1 MKARELIGDCAYGPE
16 TLEVLYKA
24 FDDAWREIEANFEA
38 GSGARDAAR
47 IELATIVLSLADK
60 DSRDPD
66 QIKQSA
72 VQIMGLKIAKSS

>member
-1 MKARELIGDCAYGPE
+1 MKARQLISDCAYGPE
-16 TLEVLYKA
+16 TLKVLFKA
-24 FDDAWREIEANFEA
+24 FDDAWEEIEANFEA

-47 IELATIVLSLADK
+47 MELATVVLSLASE

-72 VQIMGLKIAKSS
+72 LQIMRLKIAKSS